1 MTASRRASDPAGGPT
16 ATHTGPV
23 EDYLKAIYELEC
35 RGQGATATTS
45 EIAHRLNIAPASV
58 TGMVHRLSEQ
68 GLLEHEPYR
77 GVRLTK
83 AGQQVALRT
92 IRHHRVIETF
102 LTRMLGY
109 QWDEV
114 HGEAERLEHA
124 ASDTLIDRMA
134 AALKEPGFDP
144 HGAPIPTREGILHE
158 PRCASI
164 GDLGPGERARIVR
177 VRGEDPAR
185 LRYLGEL
192 GLVPGAIVLVA
203 ARAPFDGPITVRV
216 GSGPRAVDHAI
227 GPGLGDGI
235 LVEPIPL
242 KSK

>member
-16 ATHTGPV
+16 GSYTGSV

-45 EIAHRLNIAPASV
+45 DIAHRLNIAPASV
-58 TGMVHRLSEQ
+58 TGMVRRLSEQ
-68 GLLEHEPYR
+68 HLLEYERYR

-102 LTRMLGY
+102 LTRVLGY
-109 QWDEV
+109 RWDEV

-134 AALKEPGFDP
+134 AALKEPRFDP
-144 HGAPIPTREGILHE
+144 HGAPIPTREGTLHE
-158 PRCASI
+158 PRYASI
-164 GDLGPGERARIVR
+164 SELAPGERARVVR
-177 VRGEDPAR
+177 VSGEDPAR
-185 LRYLGEL
+185 LRYLAEL
-192 GLVPGAIVLVA
+192 GLVPGALVLVGD
-203 ARAPFDGPITVRV
+203 RAPFDGPITVRV
-216 GSGPRAVDHAI
+216 GSGPRAVDHTI
-227 GPGLGDGI
+227 GPSLGHGI
-235 LVEPIPL
+235 LVDPIPL